1 MKRLPLPLLTVATLA
16 LAGIGSLGSL
26 KAQTPSPTPSGT
38 PAPTPAPPDGS
49 PAGGGIDDPPRN
61 LARAYGVGATVEA
74 FKVKPD
80 GGTEKA
86 DSSVGNLLS
95 GEPTKNFNLTTGTTV
110 VVVDLHNGYNLQSLK
125 FRNGGATGNV
135 TIATAPTKIDG
146 DKGWTTSP
154 TPVPLTGSGMVDLS
168 MGGNAGAA
176 GANAPAGA
184 TPPAPMR
191 FVKITFNVET
201 PGQIGSFGVFSD
213 LKVSQMPVIQA
224 YGEKNKSNNLNPQ
237 VQPVMPVN
245 LASDASGAKVVY
257 VSSLDNSGEKKNDP
271 QNLVSEDTAKDFSF
285 HPTDNNPIT
294 AVKLSDPRKL
304 VKFEMTLTNPVGMN
318 IYLSDAAPVT
328 GSTWKDLI
336 AKRKADFNISNASKV
351 VSVDL
356 KNQKAL
362 YVVVAFNGN
371 PGPIADMTVLSMVPS
386 STLVDY
392 GTHNP
397 GENSVAATTSAAA
410 GQTAGATTSSVA
422 QGDVSVD
429 RVVDASSDSSSKIP
443 PVVAASN

>member
-1 MKRLPLPLLTVATLA
+1 MKRLPLNLLTVATLA
-16 LAGIGSLGSL
+16 FAGIGSLSSL
-26 KAQTPSPTPSGT
+26 RAQTPDAAPDGT
-38 PAPTPAPPDGS
+38 PAPATPPAAAPADGA
-49 PAGGGIDDPPRN
+49 PTGGGIDDPPRN
-61 LARAYGVGATVEA
+61 LARAYGVGATVDA
-74 FKVKPD
+74 FKVGPN
-80 GGTEKA
+80 GSTEKA

-135 TIATAPTKIDG
+135 TIATAPTKIAG
-146 DKGWTTSP
+146 DKGWTTNP

-168 MGGNAGAA
+168 MGSGAA
-176 GANAPAGA
+176 GAN
-184 TPPAPMR
+184 TPPAPGTPAATAPMR

-224 YGEKNKSNNLNPQ
+224 YGQKGKANDVSPQ
-237 VQPVMPVN
+237 VEPVQPVN
-245 LASDASGAKVVY
+245 LASDATGAKIVY

-271 QNLVSEDTAKDFSF
+271 QNLVSEDAAKDFSF

-294 AVKLSDPRKL
+294 AVKLADPRKL
-304 VKFEMTLTNPVGMN
+304 VKFEMTVTNPVGMN
-318 IYLSDAAPVT
+318 LYLSDGAPVA
-328 GSTWKDLI
+328 GSTWKDMI
-336 AKRKADFNISNASKV
+336 AKRKADFNIAQATKT

-386 STLVDY
+386 STLVSY

-397 GENSVAATTSAAA
+397 GDASVAATTAAAA
-410 GQTAGATTSSVA
+410 GQTGSTSSSVA
-422 QGDVSVD
+422 QGTVSVD
-429 RVVDASSDSSSKIP
+429 RVVDATKIP